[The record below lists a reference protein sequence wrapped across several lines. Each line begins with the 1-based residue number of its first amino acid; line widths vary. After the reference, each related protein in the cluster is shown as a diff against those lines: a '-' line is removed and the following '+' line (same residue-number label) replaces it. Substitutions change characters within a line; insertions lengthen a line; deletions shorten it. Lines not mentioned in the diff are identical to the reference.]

1 MARIPV
7 ITGFGGVNAAGRS
20 SGHHGYRRTVID
32 ALDSET
38 ALQTWRSLGGLMN
51 RDAALDAD
59 ERRYR
64 ADHTLIRRLED
75 RYFDPSSVA
84 WNRRVKLEP
93 CNGLTSFT
101 MARRNL
107 PEVLPAGWSVRELDR
122 LRVQI
127 DLTGATELYMT
138 DHHPLEVS
146 AAGQLPTGFEPG
158 QLYQSRNHPRGLQ
171 LSVYGASDALG
182 QMGLDWDA
190 VSARVPPTQ
199 ISVYAGSA
207 MSQLD
212 DNSNGGL
219 IASRYLG
226 KRVSSKQLALGLA
239 DMPADFVN
247 AYVLGN
253 LGATGLNMGACAT
266 YLYNMNQAVSDIREG
281 RARIAVIGAAEA
293 PLVPEIFDGYATM
306 RALASDQCLLELDKH
321 LGLTEPDW
329 RRACRPF
336 ADNCGFTLAE
346 GVQFAVLMDDELALE
361 LGAQIYGSVAGVYVN
376 ADGYKKSISAPG
388 IGNYLTFS
396 RAVAVARS
404 IVGEQAIRS
413 NSFVQAH
420 GTGTPAN
427 RRTESHIFNETARAF
442 GVEKWPVAA
451 IKCYL
456 GHTMAVAAGDQLA
469 STMGIFEYGII
480 PGIATIDK
488 VAEDVAGSNLCFSSA
503 HRCYESEQLEV
514 AFLNAKGFGGNN
526 ATAAILAP
534 HITRQLLHNKHGAK
548 TIRAW
553 QQRLEP
559 TLQRCADYDESAS
572 DGTSSVVYRFDNE
585 VRDQQHVH
593 IDAHSLRI
601 DGYSEA
607 VSLDI
612 ENPFG
617 VEL

>member
-1 MARIPV
+1 MVRIPV
-7 ITGFGGVNAAGRS
+7 ITGFGGINAAGRS

-32 ALDSET
+32 ALDSAT
-38 ALQTWRSLGGLMN
+38 AQQTWRSLGALMN
-51 RDAALDAD
+51 RSGEINAD
-59 ERRYR
+59 EQQHI
-64 ADHTLIRRLED
+64 AEHTLIRRLED
-75 RYFDPSSVA
+75 RFFDPSSVA
-84 WNRRVKLEP
+84 WNRRL
-93 CNGLTSFT
+93 GLDPSDGLASFT

-107 PEVLPAGWSVRELDR
+107 PEVLPAGWTVHEIDR
-122 LRVQI
+122 LRVRI
-127 DLTGATELYMT
+127 DMTEHVQLYMT

-146 AAGQLPTGFEPG
+146 AAGQLPTGFNPE

-171 LSVYGASDALG
+171 LAIYAASDLLG
-182 QMGLDWDA
+182 QMGLDWD
-190 VSARVPPTQ
+190 SICARLPADQ

-226 KRVSSKQLALGLA
+226 KRVSSKQVALGLA

-266 YLYNMNQAVSDIREG
+266 YLYNMRQAISDIREG

-293 PLVPEIFDGYATM
+293 PLVPEIFDGYSTM
-306 RALASDQCLLELDKH
+306 RALATDRGLLELDKH
-321 LGLTEPDW
+321 LGRTVPDW

-336 ADNCGFTLAE
+336 AENCGFTLAE
-346 GVQFAVLMDDELALE
+346 GAQFAVLMDDELALE
-361 LGAQIYGSVAGVYVN
+361 LGANIYGSVAGVYVN

-396 RAVAVARS
+396 KAAAVARS
-404 IVGEQAIRS
+404 VVGEEALRRRS
-413 NSFVQAH
+413 FIHAH

-469 STMGIFEYGII
+469 STFGTFQYGII
-480 PGIATIDK
+480 PGIATIDE
-488 VAEDVAGSNLCFSSA
+488 VAEDVSGSKLCFSSS
-503 HRCYESEQLEV
+503 HRHYEPQQLDV
-514 AFLNAKGFGGNN
+514 ALLNAKGFGGNN

-548 TIRAW
+548 KIRAW
-553 QQRLEP
+553 QQRLDQ
-559 TLQRCADYDESAS
+559 TLQRSADYDEAAS
-572 DGTSSVVYRFDNE
+572 SGTARATYRFDHQ

-593 IDAHSLRI
+593 IDANSVRV
-601 DGYSEA
+601 DGYPQPI
-607 VSLDI
+607 SLDI

>member
-7 ITGFGGVNAAGRS
+7 ITGFGGINAAGRS
-20 SGHHGYRRTVID
+20 SGHQGYRRTVID

-38 ALQTWRSLGGLMN
+38 ARQTWRSLGGLMK
-51 RDAALDAD
+51 REATLDAD
-59 ERRYR
+59 EQQYR

-75 RYFDPSSVA
+75 RYFDPTSVA
-84 WNRRVKLEP
+84 WNRRIKLEP
-93 CNGLTSFT
+93 CNGLASFT

-107 PEVLPAGWSVRELDR
+107 PEVLPEGWSVREIDR
-122 LRVQI
+122 LRVQV
-127 DLTGATELYMT
+127 DVTSATEFYMT
-138 DHHPLEVS
+138 DYHPLEVS
-146 AAGQLPTGFEPG
+146 AAGQLPTGFDPG
-158 QLYQSRNHPRGLQ
+158 DLYQSRNHPRGLQ
-171 LSVYGASDALG
+171 LSIYAASDALG

-190 VSARVPPTQ
+190 ISNRLPPDQ

-219 IASRYLG
+219 LASRYLG

-266 YLYNMNQAVSDIREG
+266 YLYNMNQAISDIREG
-281 RARIAVIGAAEA
+281 RARIAFIGASEA

-321 LGLTEPDW
+321 LGRSEPDW

-346 GVQFAVLMDDELALE
+346 GAQFAVLMDDELALE
-361 LGAQIYGSVAGVYVN
+361 LGANIYGSVAGVYVN

-388 IGNYLTFS
+388 IGNYLTFA

-404 IVGEQAIRS
+404 VVGEHAIRR
-413 NSFVQAH
+413 NSFIQAH

-427 RRTESHIFNETARAF
+427 RRTESHIFNQTARAF
-442 GVEKWPVAA
+442 GIEKWPVAA

-456 GHTMAVAAGDQLA
+456 GHTMAVSAGDQLA
-469 STMGIFEYGII
+469 STLGVFQHGIV
-480 PGIATIDK
+480 PGIATIEE
-488 VAEDVAGSNLCFSSA
+488 VASDVSGSNLCFSSG
-503 HRCYESEQLEV
+503 HRRYEPEQLDV

-526 ATAAILAP
+526 ATAAVLAP
-534 HITRQLLHNKHGAK
+534 HVTRQLLHKKHGK
-548 TIRAW
+548 KIIHGW
-553 QQRLEP
+553 QQRLEQ
-559 TLQRCADYDESAS
+559 TLQRSSDYDEAAS
-572 DGTSSVVYRFDNE
+572 SGIAGVIYRFDND
-585 VRDQQHVH
+585 VRDKQHVH
-593 IDAHSLRI
+593 IDAHSVRI
-601 DGYSEA
+601 DGYPEA

-617 VEL
+617 IEL

>member
-20 SGHHGYRRTVID
+20 SGHQSYRRTVID
-32 ALDSET
+32 ALDADT
-38 ALQTWRSLGGLMN
+38 ARQTWRSLGGLMK
-51 RDAALDAD
+51 REVALDTS
-59 ERRYR
+59 EQQYR
-64 ADHTLIRRLED
+64 ADHTLIRRLEG
-75 RYFDPSSVA
+75 RYFDPDSVA

-93 CNGLTSFT
+93 GDGLASFT

-107 PEVLPAGWSVRELDR
+107 PGVLPPGWSAREIDR
-122 LRVQI
+122 FRVQI
-127 DLTGATELYMT
+127 DVTCATEFYLA
-138 DHHPLEVS
+138 DRQSLGVS
-146 AAGQLPTGFEPG
+146 AAGQLPTGFDPG
-158 QLYQSRNHPRGLQ
+158 ELYPSRNHPRGLQ
-171 LSVYGASDALG
+171 LSIYAASDALG
-182 QMGLDWDA
+182 QMGLDWDT
-190 VSARVPPTQ
+190 VSNRLPADQ

-212 DNSNGGL
+212 ENSNGGL
-219 IASRYLG
+219 IASRYRG

-281 RARIAVIGAAEA
+281 RARIAFVGAAEA

-306 RALASDQCLLELDKH
+306 RALASDQCLLELDRH

-336 ADNCGFTLAE
+336 AENCGFTLAE
-346 GVQFAVLMDDELALE
+346 GAQFAVLMDDELALE
-361 LGAQIYGSVAGVYVN
+361 LGANIYGSVAGVFVN

-388 IGNYLTFS
+388 IGNYLTFA
-396 RAVAVARS
+396 RAVALARS
-404 IVGEQAIRS
+404 VVGEEAVRN

-427 RRTESHIFNETARAF
+427 RRTESHIFNQTARAF
-442 GVEKWPVAA
+442 GIEKWPVAA

-456 GHTMAVAAGDQLA
+456 GHTMAVSAGDQLA
-469 STMGIFEYGII
+469 STIGVFEHGII
-480 PGIATIDK
+480 PGIATIDSI
-488 VAEDVAGSNLCFSSA
+488 AEDVSGSNLCFSPG
-503 HRCYESEQLEV
+503 HRRYEAEQLQV
-514 AFLNAKGFGGNN
+514 AFINAKGFGGNN
-526 ATAAILAP
+526 ATAAVLAP
-534 HITRQLLHNKHGAK
+534 HITRQLLRNKHGEK
-548 TIRAW
+548 NLQGWR
-553 QQRLEP
+553 QRLGK
-559 TLQRCADYDESAS
+559 TRQAAADYDEAAS
-572 DGTSSVVYRFDNE
+572 RGTAKVVYRFDND
-585 VRDQQHVH
+585 VRDRQHVH

-601 DGYSEA
+601 DGYPETI
-607 VSLDI
+607 SLDL